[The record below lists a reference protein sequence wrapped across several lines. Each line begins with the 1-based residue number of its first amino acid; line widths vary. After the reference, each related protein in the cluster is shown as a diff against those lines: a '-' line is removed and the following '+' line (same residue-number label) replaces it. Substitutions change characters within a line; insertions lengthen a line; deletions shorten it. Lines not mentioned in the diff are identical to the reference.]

1 MIKLHEDENR
11 SLAWE
16 LTKDQNATVR
26 LMMKVLAI
34 VVIVSGITVAVT
46 TGLFLRYLSQYDFE
60 STVYEQSHTVKAVS
74 DNGGNANA
82 VLNDKGEVL
91 INGDGNS

>member
-1 MIKLHEDENR
+1 MIELHEDENR

-26 LMMKVLAI
+26 LMMKVLTI

-46 TGLFLRYLSQYDFE
+46 TGLFLRYLS
-60 STVYEQSHTVKAVS
+60 
-74 DNGGNANA
+74 
-82 VLNDKGEVL
+82 
-91 INGDGNS
+91 